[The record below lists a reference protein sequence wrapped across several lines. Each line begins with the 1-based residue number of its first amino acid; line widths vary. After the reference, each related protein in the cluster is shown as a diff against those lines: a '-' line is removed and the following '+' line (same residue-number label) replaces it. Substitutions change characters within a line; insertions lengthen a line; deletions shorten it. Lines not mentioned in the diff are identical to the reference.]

1 MNERSRRPQTWAV
14 KADPDTFRGILD
26 GWKRYELMKMERD
39 YRPGDLLIIQ
49 ESAGEY
55 LGDIIT
61 ATITDVQTAD
71 AVPGLEGGYML
82 LTFKP
87 RQYYKGFTLRGFT
100 EERTTER

>member
-1 MNERSRRPQTWAV
+1 MNNRDRRPQTWAI

-26 GWKRYELMKMERD
+26 GWKRHELMKMERD

-61 ATITDVQTAD
+61 ATITDVQTAA
-71 AVPGLEGGYML
+71 AVPELGRGYML

-87 RQYYKGFTLRGFT
+87 RQYYRGFTLRGFT
-100 EERTTER
+100 EERTTEQ